1 MDDLAGWHDF
11 YVMLGAAAA
20 AITGLVV
27 VAMSLHLRA
36 IAQNAVH
43 RGLARGSLIALVAI
57 VILSGVALFPTS
69 LTTFGVELAVL
80 GGGLTAYNALLVA
93 RATRLPGGWDRRR
106 TSRAAF
112 YIASPA
118 ATGIAGVLIILGVAV
133 APYLVAVALLAVLA
147 LNVTNAWSLLLNIS
161 DEEPTPT

>member
-1 MDDLAGWHDF
+1 MDDLVGWHDF

-20 AITGLVV
+20 AITGLIV

-36 IAQNAVH
+36 IARNVVD

-69 LTTFGVELAVL
+69 LTTFGVELAIL
-80 GGGLTAYNALLVA
+80 GGAMTAYNTLLVVRA
-93 RATRLPGGWDRRR
+93 RRLPGSWERRR

-112 YIASPA
+112 YVASPA
-118 ATGIAGVLIILGVAV
+118 ACGIAGLLIVLGIALG
-133 APYLVAVALLAVLA
+133 PYLVAAALLTVLA
-147 LNVTNAWSLLLNIS
+147 LNVTNAWSLLLDIS
-161 DEEPTPT
+161 DEEPAAS

>member
-36 IAQNAVH
+36 IAQNPVH
-43 RGLARGSLIALVAI
+43 RGLARGSLVALVAI
-57 VILSGVALFPTS
+57 VIVSGVALFPGS
-69 LTTFGVELAVL
+69 LTAFGWELAIL
-80 GGGLTAYNALLVA
+80 GAGLAAYNALLVA

-106 TSRAAF
+106 TTRATF

-118 ATGIAGVLIILGVAV
+118 ASGLAGVLIVLGVTLG
-133 APYLVAVALLAVLA
+133 PYVVAVSLLAVLA
-147 LNVTNAWSLLLNIS
+147 LNVTNAWSLLLDIS
-161 DEEPTPT
+161 DEDPTAA

>member
-1 MDDLAGWHDF
+1 MAAKAYLCWRPMDDLAGWHDF

-20 AITGLVV
+20 AITGLIV

-36 IAQNAVH
+36 IARNVVD

-69 LTTFGVELAVL
+69 LTTFGAELAIL
-80 GGGLTAYNALLVA
+80 GGAMTAYNALLVVRA
-93 RATRLPGGWDRRR
+93 RRLPGGWDRRR
-106 TSRAAF
+106 TSRALF

-118 ATGIAGVLIILGVAV
+118 ACGIAGVLIILGIA
-133 APYLVAVALLAVLA
+133 AGPYLVAAALRTVLSA
-147 LNVTNAWSLLLNIS
+147 NATTAWS
-161 DEEPTPT
+161 

>member
-36 IAQNAVH
+36 IAQNTVH
-43 RGLARGSLIALVAI
+43 RGLARGSLVALVAI
-57 VILSGVALFPTS
+57 VIVSGIALFPGS
-69 LTTFGVELAVL
+69 LTSFGVELAVL
-80 GGGLTAYNALLVA
+80 GGGLAAYNALLVI
-93 RATRLPGGWDRRR
+93 RATRLPGGWGRQR

-112 YIASPA
+112 YIGSPA
-118 ATGIAGVLIILGVAV
+118 GCAIAGLLIVLGVAV
-133 APYLVAVALLAVLA
+133 APYLVAIALLAVLA
-147 LNVTNAWSLLLNIS
+147 LNVTNAWSLLLDIS
-161 DEEPTPT
+161 DEDVAAT

>member
-20 AITGLVV
+20 AITGLIV

-36 IAQNAVH
+36 IARNVVD

-69 LTTFGVELAVL
+69 LTTFGIELAIL
-80 GGGLTAYNALLVA
+80 GGGMTAYNALLVVRA
-93 RATRLPGGWDRRR
+93 RRLPGGWERRR

-112 YIASPA
+112 YVASPA
-118 ATGIAGVLIILGVAV
+118 ATGVAGVLIVMGVAV
-133 APYLVAVALLAVLA
+133 APYLVAAALLTVLA
-147 LNVTNAWSLLLNIS
+147 LNVTNAWSLLLDVS
-161 DEEPTPT
+161 DEEPTAT